1 MIMDKGVLIML
12 LQFRDT
18 YRKLFRLYLNGNF
31 LIALSL
37 HYPLLKKNATVS
49 STIIG
54 KRPT

>member
-18 YRKLFRLYLNGNF
+18 YRKIFRLYLNGNF

-37 HYPLLKKNATVS
+37 HFPLLKKNATVS